1 MAFLSSYWKAKVA
14 AFPQHAS
21 RFLTGCLQSKLI
33 AWMNRLA
40 RASSRWASCAKP
52 DHGTCAG
59 EWQALRAG
67 QLGRWVEDQRRIH
80 ERGLPAQW

>member
-1 MAFLSSYWKAKVA
+1 MTSMAFLSSYWKAKVA

-59 EWQALRAG
+59 ELFLEAFR
-67 QLGRWVEDQRRIH
+67 
-80 ERGLPAQW
+80 